1 MLDQF
6 IETWQINNRINLYL
20 LEAIAPE
27 ALSGV
32 SASGG
37 RSVALQFAH
46 LHNVRLMWIET
57 AAPELLVPK
66 IPTKTKADK
75 EALTKA
81 LLHDALIQS
90 GESIEQLLRQGFE
103 NGRIKGFKPHPAAF
117 LGYLLSHE
125 GYHRG
130 EIGIILT
137 QAGTPLDDK
146 ISYGLWEWGVR

>member
-1 MLDQF
+1 MSDPW

-20 LEAIAPE
+20 LEAVAPE
-27 ALSGV
+27 ALGGV

-46 LHNVRLMWIET
+46 LHAVRLMWLDT
-57 AAPELLVPK
+57 AAPDLTLAK

-75 EALTKA
+75 EAVTKE
-81 LLHDALIQS
+81 LLRDSLIQS
-90 GESIEQLLRQGFE
+90 GEAIENLLRRGFE
-103 NGRIKGFKPHPAAF
+103 SGRIKGFKPHPAAF

-130 EIGIILT
+130 EICMILT

-146 ISYGLWEWGVR
+146 VSYGLWEWGVR